1 MVFKKVVL
9 GVVGVSNSCSSSHVL
24 FTVGIVSFIL
34 CQKINLNFFKK
45 KIAPCMWCLERAF
58 LLLVLGRGCVI
69 MYIFV
74 PIQYVID
81 KHL

>member
-34 CQKINLNFFKK
+34 CQKINLIFLKK
-45 KIAPCMWCLERAF
+45 NCTLHVVFGEGISIISTW
-58 LLLVLGRGCVI
+58 
-69 MYIFV
+69 
-74 PIQYVID
+74 
-81 KHL
+81 